1 MKLSPL
7 AHQANAHDDAVWS
20 VAWSGAGEGLL
31 LTGSVDESVKAW
43 RAAGDGLEMAH
54 AYTGHTLGVVALAAA
69 PNGLVA
75 SSALDSL
82 IRVWSVDTHET
93 RCVIETPPAENWQI
107 AFAPGDEPAHLA
119 VAGGVSGG
127 VKLYSID
134 QDGGEQVSVMSLP
147 EIAAD
152 KAKNSRFV
160 QVSERP
166 PDRTHPTPCSPF
178 RKAGKTAAA
187 FSYAVSRPDL
197 FLLATERDV
206 QSRRSQARVR
216 CHGRHRRPLRRGHG
230 QTPPHPRGPRHAGA
244 FALLQRRRQDA
255 LHRLRRWAHP
265 RVRRRAPQPDRCAAG
280 TQILGPR
287 RGRQPRRRRAV
298 LVLERRHREALGRGP
313 AILHADDERPGG
325 GCVGGVLRARWGKGG
340 ERQRRQEREP
350 VRFRLMRTLIKA
362 ERGGPNSSISITRV
376 TSVYR
381 NCEHFPNRNQLA
393 RRNVMS

>member
-1 MKLSPL
+1 MSREHSAVSSSRLDHTTIRGRCASEISTTMKLSPL

-82 IRVWSVDTHET
+82 IRVWSIDTHET

-127 VKLYSID
+127 VKLYSIE

-166 PDRTHPTPCSPF
+166 PDRTHPTP
-178 RKAGKTAAA
+178 
-187 FSYAVSRPDL
+187 
-197 FLLATERDV
+197 
-206 QSRRSQARVR
+206 
-216 CHGRHRRPLRRGHG
+216 
-230 QTPPHPRGPRHAGA
+230 
-244 FALLQRRRQDA
+244 
-255 LHRLRRWAHP
+255 
-265 RVRRRAPQPDRCAAG
+265 
-280 TQILGPR
+280 
-287 RGRQPRRRRAV
+287 V
-298 LVLERRHREALGRGP
+298 L
-313 AILHADDERPGG
+313 
-325 GCVGGVLRARWGKGG
+325 
-340 ERQRRQEREP
+340 
-350 VRFRLMRTLIKA
+350 
-362 ERGGPNSSISITRV
+362 S
-376 TSVYR
+376 
-381 NCEHFPNRNQLA
+381 FP
-393 RRNVMS
+393 

>member
-127 VKLYSID
+127 VKLYSIE

-147 EIAAD
+147 EVAAD

-160 QVSERP
+160 QVSKQD
-166 PDRTHPTPCSPF
+166 PDQPTHHLLEKTLVSEPFIFSRECLAALSDHPFVSSILDYRAWRTVPTDAGSRAAPWTAPSPSSTPAPASSSTPSKATPCRCDRCASTYS
-178 RKAGKTAAA
+178 GKTLYTGCDDGHIHAYDA
-187 FSYAVSRPDL
+187 
-197 FLLATERDV
+197 EH
-206 QSRRSQARVR
+206 RS
-216 CHGRHRRPLRRGHG
+216 L
-230 QTPPHPRGPRHAGA
+230 
-244 FALLQRRRQDA
+244 QDA
-255 LHRLRRWAHP
+255 LPGHKSWVLG
-265 RVRRRAPQPDRCAAG
+265 VSISPDGNALCSCSSDATVKLWDVG
-280 TQILGPR
+280 TRSCVQTMSD
-287 RGRQPRRRRAV
+287 QSEAV
-298 LVLERRHREALGRGP
+298 WGVCFG
-313 AILHADDERPGG
+313 PGG
-325 GCVGGVLRARWGKGG
+325 DKVA
-340 ERQRRQEREP
+340 
-350 VRFRLMRTLIKA
+350 
-362 ERGGPNSSISITRV
+362 
-376 TSVYR
+376 SVSDDKSVNLYD
-381 NCEHFPNRNQLA
+381 F
-393 RRNVMS
+393 V

>member
-127 VKLYSID
+127 VKLYSIE

-147 EIAAD
+147 EVAAD

-160 QVSERP
+160 QVSKQDPDQPTHHSSKRP
-166 PDRTHPTPCSPF
+166 LFPSHLFSVASVSPPSL
-178 RKAGKTAAA
+178 TTL
-187 FSYAVSRPDL
+187 SSPPPIY
-197 FLLATERDV
+197 TERGV
-206 QSRRSQARVR
+206 QSRRTQDRVR
-216 CHGRHRRPLRRGHG
+216 RHGRHRRPLRRRHR
-230 QTPPHPRGPRHAGA
+230 QAPPHPPRPRHAGA
-244 FALLQRRRQDA
+244 IAVLRYSGKTLYTGCDDGHIHAYDAEHRSLQDA
-255 LHRLRRWAHP
+255 LPGHKSWVLG
-265 RVRRRAPQPDRCAAG
+265 VSISPDGNALCSCSSDATVKLWDVG
-280 TQILGPR
+280 TRSCVQTMSD
-287 RGRQPRRRRAV
+287 QSEAV
-298 LVLERRHREALGRGP
+298 WGVCFG
-313 AILHADDERPGG
+313 PGG
-325 GCVGGVLRARWGKGG
+325 DKVA
-340 ERQRRQEREP
+340 
-350 VRFRLMRTLIKA
+350 
-362 ERGGPNSSISITRV
+362 
-376 TSVYR
+376 SVSDDKSVNLYD
-381 NCEHFPNRNQLA
+381 F
-393 RRNVMS
+393 V

>member
-20 VAWSGAGEGLL
+20 IAWSGAGEGLL

-127 VKLYSID
+127 VKLYSIE

-147 EIAAD
+147 EVAAD

-160 QVSERP
+160 QSVAYSPDGRRIACGAMDGTVALFDAGTGKLLHTLQGHAMPVRSLCFDVS
-166 PDRTHPTPCSPF
+166 
-178 RKAGKTAAA
+178 GKTLYTGCDDGHIHAYDA
-187 FSYAVSRPDL
+187 
-197 FLLATERDV
+197 EH
-206 QSRRSQARVR
+206 RS
-216 CHGRHRRPLRRGHG
+216 L
-230 QTPPHPRGPRHAGA
+230 
-244 FALLQRRRQDA
+244 QDA
-255 LHRLRRWAHP
+255 LPGHKSWVLG
-265 RVRRRAPQPDRCAAG
+265 VSISPDGNALCSCSSDATVKLWDVG
-280 TQILGPR
+280 TRSCVQTMSD
-287 RGRQPRRRRAV
+287 QSEAV
-298 LVLERRHREALGRGP
+298 WGVCFG
-313 AILHADDERPGG
+313 PGG
-325 GCVGGVLRARWGKGG
+325 DKVA
-340 ERQRRQEREP
+340 
-350 VRFRLMRTLIKA
+350 
-362 ERGGPNSSISITRV
+362 
-376 TSVYR
+376 SVSDDKSVNLYD
-381 NCEHFPNRNQLA
+381 F
-393 RRNVMS
+393 V

>member
-107 AFAPGDEPAHLA
+107 AFAPRDEPAHLA

-127 VKLYSID
+127 VKLYSIE

-147 EIAAD
+147 EVAAD

-160 QVSERP
+160 QVSKQD
-166 PDRTHPTPCSPF
+166 PDRPTHHSSKRPLFPSHLFSVASVSPPSLTPFSSPPF
-178 RKAGKTAAA
+178 V
-187 FSYAVSRPDL
+187 Y
-197 FLLATERDV
+197 TERGV
-206 QSRRSQARVR
+206 QSRRTQDRVR
-216 CHGRHRRPLRRGHG
+216 RHGRHRRPLRRRHR
-230 QTPPHPRGPRHAGA
+230 QAPPHPPRPRHAGA
-244 FALLQRRRQDA
+244 IAVLRRVRQDP
-255 LHRLRRWAHP
+255 LHRLRRRAHP
-265 RVRRRAPQPDRCAAG
+265 RVRLGAPQLTGRAPG
-280 TQILGPR
+280 T
-287 RGRQPRRRRAV
+287 
-298 LVLERRHREALGRGP
+298 
-313 AILHADDERPGG
+313 
-325 GCVGGVLRARWGKGG
+325 
-340 ERQRRQEREP
+340 
-350 VRFRLMRTLIKA
+350 
-362 ERGGPNSSISITRV
+362 
-376 TSVYR
+376 
-381 NCEHFPNRNQLA
+381 
-393 RRNVMS
+393 

>member
-1 MKLSPL
+1 MSAMHRVSFTYVTYVAPSIDSIVPRARRPHTCDRRQVRPQCQIASQSETCWLFKYLADHNAIRGRCASIEESPPTMKLSPL

-127 VKLYSID
+127 VKLYSIE

-147 EIAAD
+147 EVAAD

-160 QVSERP
+160 QVRSL
-166 PDRTHPTPCSPF
+166 TPKNDQPIIPRKDPCF
-178 RKAGKTAAA
+178 RAIY
-187 FSYAVSRPDL
+187 F
-197 FLLATERDV
+197 
-206 QSRRSQARVR
+206 QS
-216 CHGRHRRPLRRGHG
+216 
-230 QTPPHPRGPRHAGA
+230 
-244 FALLQRRRQDA
+244 
-255 LHRLRRWAHP
+255 
-265 RVRRRAPQPDRCAAG
+265 
-280 TQILGPR
+280 
-287 RGRQPRRRRAV
+287 
-298 LVLERRHREALGRGP
+298 
-313 AILHADDERPGG
+313 
-325 GCVGGVLRARWGKGG
+325 
-340 ERQRRQEREP
+340 
-350 VRFRLMRTLIKA
+350 
-362 ERGGPNSSISITRV
+362 
-376 TSVYR
+376 
-381 NCEHFPNRNQLA
+381 
-393 RRNVMS
+393 

>member
-147 EIAAD
+147 EDRGGQGEELPVRAGERTA
-152 KAKNSRFV
+152 SR
-160 QVSERP
+160 SDP
-166 PDRTHPTPCSPF
+166 SN
-178 RKAGKTAAA
+178 
-187 FSYAVSRPDL
+187 
-197 FLLATERDV
+197 
-206 QSRRSQARVR
+206 
-216 CHGRHRRPLRRGHG
+216 
-230 QTPPHPRGPRHAGA
+230 PR
-244 FALLQRRRQDA
+244 ALLSVELEKPPPRFRTPSHAPTSSVLPQSVTYSPDGRRLACGAMDGTVALFDVGTGKLLHTLAGHAMPVRSLCFSRRRQDA

-313 AILHADDERPGG
+313 AIRMQTMSDQAEAVWGVCFAPGG
-325 GCVGGVLRARWGKGG
+325 GKVA
-340 ERQRRQEREP
+340 
-350 VRFRLMRTLIKA
+350 
-362 ERGGPNSSISITRV
+362 
-376 TSVYR
+376 SVSDDKSVNLYD
-381 NCEHFPNRNQLA
+381 F
-393 RRNVMS
+393 V

>member
-1 MKLSPL
+1 MHRVSFTYVTYVAPSIASIVPRARLVTVVRSDPNVRLALRACQRSPKHDWLFKYLADHNAIRGRCASIEESPPTMKLSPL

-127 VKLYSID
+127 VKLYSIE

-147 EIAAD
+147 EVAAD

-160 QVSERP
+160 QVSKQD
-166 PDRTHPTPCSPF
+166 PDQPTHHIIPRKDPCF
-178 RKAGKTAAA
+178 RAIY
-187 FSYAVSRPDL
+187 F
-197 FLLATERDV
+197 
-206 QSRRSQARVR
+206 QSRVS
-216 CHGRHRRPLRRGHG
+216 RRPL
-230 QTPPHPRGPRHAGA
+230 
-244 FALLQRRRQDA
+244 
-255 LHRLRRWAHP
+255 
-265 RVRRRAPQPDRCAAG
+265 
-280 TQILGPR
+280 
-287 RGRQPRRRRAV
+287 
-298 LVLERRHREALGRGP
+298 
-313 AILHADDERPGG
+313 
-325 GCVGGVLRARWGKGG
+325 
-340 ERQRRQEREP
+340 
-350 VRFRLMRTLIKA
+350 
-362 ERGGPNSSISITRV
+362 
-376 TSVYR
+376 
-381 NCEHFPNRNQLA
+381 
-393 RRNVMS
+393 

>member
-127 VKLYSID
+127 VKLYSIE
-134 QDGGEQVSVMSLP
+134 QDGGEQVSGMSLP
-147 EIAAD
+147 EVAAD

-160 QVSERP
+160 QVRKQD
-166 PDRTHPTPCSPF
+166 PDRSTHHPSKRPLFPSHLFSIESVSPPSLTTLSSPPPSTQSVAYSPDGRRIACGAMDGTVALF
-178 RKAGKTAAA
+178 DAGTGKLLHTLQGHAMPVRSLCFDVSGKTLYTGCDDGHIHAYDA
-187 FSYAVSRPDL
+187 
-197 FLLATERDV
+197 EH
-206 QSRRSQARVR
+206 RS
-216 CHGRHRRPLRRGHG
+216 L
-230 QTPPHPRGPRHAGA
+230 
-244 FALLQRRRQDA
+244 QDA
-255 LHRLRRWAHP
+255 LPGHKSWVLG
-265 RVRRRAPQPDRCAAG
+265 VSISPDGNALCSCSSDATVKLWDVG
-280 TQILGPR
+280 TRSCVQTMSD
-287 RGRQPRRRRAV
+287 QSEAV
-298 LVLERRHREALGRGP
+298 WGVCFG
-313 AILHADDERPGG
+313 PGG
-325 GCVGGVLRARWGKGG
+325 DKVA
-340 ERQRRQEREP
+340 
-350 VRFRLMRTLIKA
+350 
-362 ERGGPNSSISITRV
+362 
-376 TSVYR
+376 SVCDDKSVNLYD
-381 NCEHFPNRNQLA
+381 F
-393 RRNVMS
+393 V